1 MYQTSKTYPTKRTF
15 AAADLVYIALASVL
29 IAICSWISIP
39 TQIPFT
45 LQTFAIFCVIS
56 VLGGRR
62 GAAAVIVYLLLGAI
76 GIPVFA
82 GFKGG
87 IGAILGTTGGYMV
100 GFLFICLAYWLATG
114 LFGKKLWVEAVSL
127 IVGLLV
133 CYAFGTAWFMLLYA
147 RTSGSIGIMTALGW
161 CVFPFILPDLIKLA
175 LALSLARRIPAVP
188 ER

>member
-1 MYQTSKTYPTKRTF
+1 MYQTSKTCPTPKTF

-127 IVGLLV
+127 IIGLLV